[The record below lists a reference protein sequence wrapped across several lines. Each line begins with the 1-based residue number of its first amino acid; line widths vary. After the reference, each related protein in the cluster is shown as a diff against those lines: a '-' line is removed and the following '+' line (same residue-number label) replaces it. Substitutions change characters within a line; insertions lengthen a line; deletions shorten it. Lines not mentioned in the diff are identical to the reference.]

1 MDKMKKL
8 ELLQQPELGI
18 LHYSSPQEA
27 TAVMT
32 KALRRS
38 KRDKNK
44 SDLVVEESWDSPWED
59 EQKKEESNAT
69 LPKDI
74 LGTWYLINV
83 GGDIFVTKEKPKG
96 KEEYFRIPGDISG
109 YMQLTR
115 KEYKFENCK
124 FPISSWSLCS
134 RDFNK
139 LKLPEVTEENSPL
152 EIEIMKSGNVYYYES

>member
-18 LHYSSPQEA
+18 LSYSSPQEA
-27 TAVMT
+27 TVVMT

-38 KRDKNK
+38 KRNKNK
-44 SDLVVEESWDSPWED
+44 PDLVVEESWDSPWED
-59 EQKKEESNAT
+59 EQKKEESDAT

-74 LGTWYLINV
+74 LGTWYLINI

-96 KEEYFRIPGDISG
+96 KEEHFRISGDVSG

-115 KEYKFENCK
+115 EGYKLENCI
-124 FPISSWSLCS
+124 FSGPSWGLYSS
-134 RDFNK
+134 DFNK